1 MNHREI
7 IMDNILKFT
16 KNMETEY
23 HHFLV
28 ILYINII
35 QKEMFELDQI

>member
-16 KNMETEY
+16 KNMENEY
-23 HHFLV
+23 HYFLV